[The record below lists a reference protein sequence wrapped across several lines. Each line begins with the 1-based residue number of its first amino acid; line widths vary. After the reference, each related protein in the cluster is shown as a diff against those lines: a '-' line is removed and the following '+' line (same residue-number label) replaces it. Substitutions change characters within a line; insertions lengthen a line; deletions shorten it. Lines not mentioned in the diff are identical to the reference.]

1 LADDSIKIQVK
12 EASDIVEVASR
23 YLRLKK
29 SGKDFVALCPFHRE
43 KTPSFHINT
52 QGQYYYCF
60 GCGKKGDVFTL
71 VMEMEALPFPEALAS
86 LAAHAGI
93 SIHKGRSTEEIQ
105 QARRV
110 ADAKITLFKMMAE
123 AQEFF
128 RNSYLSDAGKKARD
142 YAESRKFT
150 PEIIEAFGLGYAPDS
165 WEDLHDHMNRK
176 GVNDKWLF
184 SAGLV
189 RKSDA
194 GKIYDYFRNR
204 LTFPIRNVEGKIIAF
219 GARALDKDD
228 EPKYLNSPETPVFR
242 KGLTLYGLDKARR
255 TVNSTGNI
263 IIVEGYTDVMMAH
276 QAGIENT
283 VATLGTALTRDNS
296 VIIGRLAEKVT
307 LVFDGDAAGRTACQ
321 RALEVLIPLGIDAR
335 VVMLPA
341 EEDPASLVAA
351 GRQQEF
357 IDAVSAAR
365 DGLSWWLDVISEGVS
380 TQQGRVQ
387 AAKTAAELVRD
398 VDIPTR
404 RQIMQEIEK
413 RFYVENVDKLWTTT
427 PASIV
432 KEIDKQKD
440 LVQQH
445 RKSSELSSED
455 MARVEL
461 LARAALAPDK
471 LPEAVAELEG
481 IPDPSILQMLHKIAD
496 IARSGSISGKEVIE
510 QLMAE
515 GDQHELLVEVAA
527 RLAKPTSQGRL
538 SSAAEL
544 KNAVLFYKR
553 AMLKKQ
559 YRELSATL
567 DTSKGY
573 VEQIQALRREI
584 NKVETAM
591 QEMQRS

>member
-1 LADDSIKIQVK
+1 MVDDSVKIQVK
-12 EASDIVEVASR
+12 EATDIVEVASR

-93 SIHKGRSTEEIQ
+93 NIHKDRSSEEIQ

-110 ADAKITLFKMMAE
+110 ADAKVTLFKMMAE

-128 RNSYLSDAGKKARD
+128 RNSYLSDAGKKVRD
-142 YAESRKFT
+142 YAEGRKFT

-165 WEDLHDHMNRK
+165 WDNLHNHMNRK
-176 GVNDKWLF
+176 GVNDKWLL

-189 RKSDA
+189 RKSDT

-219 GARALDKDD
+219 GARALEKDD

-242 KGLTLYGLDKARR
+242 KGITLYGLDKARR
-255 TVNSTGNI
+255 AINSTGNI
-263 IIVEGYTDVMMAH
+263 IVVEGYTDVMMAH
-276 QAGIENT
+276 QAGVENT
-283 VATLGTALTRDNS
+283 VATLGTALTHDNS
-296 VIIGRLAEKVT
+296 VIVGRLAEKVT
-307 LVFDGDAAGRTACQ
+307 LVFDGDTAGRTACL
-321 RALEVLIPLGIDAR
+321 RGLEVLIPLGIDAR
-335 VVMLPA
+335 VVILPA

-357 IDAVSAAR
+357 IDAVTASK
-365 DGLSWWLDVISEGVS
+365 DGLSWWLDAVASEADAKGPL
-380 TQQGRVQ
+380 GRTK
-387 AAKTAAELVRD
+387 AATRAAS
-398 VDIPTR
+398 I
-404 RQIMQEIEK
+404 
-413 RFYVENVDKLWTTT
+413 VENVQDAAVRQTVLAEIGRYFGVDTATLSAVSQGRTHVSTSLPQDVQVPKLS
-427 PASIV
+427 AEDSA
-432 KEIDKQKD
+432 KID
-440 LVQQH
+440 
-445 RKSSELSSED
+445 
-455 MARVEL
+455 L
-461 LARAALAPDK
+461 LAKAALAPNK
-471 LPEAVAELEG
+471 VPEAAAELET
-481 IPDPSILQMLHKIAD
+481 IADPLTLQMLRRIAD
-496 IARSGSISGKEVIE
+496 IARSASISGKELIE
-510 QLMAE
+510 QLMSE
-515 GDQHELLVEVAA
+515 GEQHELLIEVTTRITRPAEG
-527 RLAKPTSQGRL
+527 SRL
-538 SSAAEL
+538 SPSAEL

-559 YRELSATL
+559 YKELSATP
-567 DTSKGY
+567 DTSNGY
-573 VEQIQALRREI
+573 IEKMQALSREI

-591 QEMQRS
+591 QEMQRP